1 MRYVIFLCA
10 SPSSDAAVQELAAR
24 PAPAWGQPQL
34 PHAPPPSSRL
44 SSTDASSLRTID
56 TRTAFSSSMSTAS
69 LHTVTSPSSH
79 KRSMTIYKG
88 NSVSTV
94 LITSAIETIA
104 ASCEAKRSAPL
115 RESVHIALE
124 MVRAAMGGDR
134 PREIFEPLRL
144 ACETRN
150 EKLMVASLD
159 CISKLISYSF
169 FVEANPPEHASLP
182 SPPPSPGP
190 GARHSTSSASQS
202 NLSPPSLV
210 DLVVHTITTCHT
222 ETTADSVSLQV
233 VKALLALVLSST
245 ILVHQS
251 SLLKAVRTV
260 YNVFLMST
268 DPVNQTV
275 AQGGL
280 TQMVHHI
287 FSRCTVAPPA
297 AAESTTSLASKA
309 EESPSAK
316 RDSFAPST
324 PDTEPPRPLPSQDEA
339 PSAEDISLEIPLP
352 LSPPVAPH
360 DDSPVLELP
369 PTNGIQHD
377 LDRPGTPHA
386 WVSPAQSRLCS
397 FLTDPHVSEPTLRP
411 STPGRAHYAA
421 PAHAMTINDLF
432 LKDAFL
438 VFRSMCKLTMKPLNT
453 ERFALLSSHHII
465 LY

>member
-1 MRYVIFLCA
+1 
-10 SPSSDAAVQELAAR
+10 
-24 PAPAWGQPQL
+24 
-34 PHAPPPSSRL
+34 
-44 SSTDASSLRTID
+44 
-56 TRTAFSSSMSTAS
+56 
-69 LHTVTSPSSH
+69 
-79 KRSMTIYKG
+79 MTISKG

-159 CISKLISYSF
+159 CISKLIFCSF

-182 SPPPSPGP
+182 SPSPGP
-190 GARHSTSSASQS
+190 GARHSTSSTSQS
-202 NLSPPSLV
+202 NLPPPSLV

-222 ETTADSVSLQV
+222 ETTADSVRLQV

-287 FSRCTVAPPA
+287 FSRCKVAPPA
-297 AAESTTSLASKA
+297 AAESTASLASKA
-309 EESPSAK
+309 DDAPSAK

-324 PDTEPPRPLPSQDEA
+324 PDTEPPRALPSQDKA
-339 PSAEDISLEIPLP
+339 PSADDISLEIPLP
-352 LSPPVAPH
+352 LSPPVAAQ
-360 DDSPVLELP
+360 DDLPVLELP
-369 PTNGIQHD
+369 SSNGIEHGA
-377 LDRPGTPHA
+377 DRLGTPHA
-386 WVSPAQSRLCS
+386 WVSLAQFRLCPL
-397 FLTDPHVSEPTLRP
+397 LTDPHASEPTLCP
-411 STPGRAHYAA
+411 STPAQGHHAP
-421 PAHAMTINDLF
+421 PAHTMTIDYLF
-432 LKDAFL
+432 LKGAFL
-438 VFRSMCKLTMKPLNT
+438 VFRPMCKLTMKPLNT
-453 ERFALLSSHHII
+453 ERFALSSSHHIHI
-465 LY
+465 TPY